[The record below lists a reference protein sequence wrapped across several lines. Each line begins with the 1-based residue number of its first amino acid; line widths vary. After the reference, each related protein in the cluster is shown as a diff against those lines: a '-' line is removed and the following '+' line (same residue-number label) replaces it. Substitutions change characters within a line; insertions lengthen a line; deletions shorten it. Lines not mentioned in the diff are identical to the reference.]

1 VADAT
6 EPKTDDA
13 QSFASFLCTH
23 ARGRSERE
31 LSEKLRDLVQAVEE
45 TGKGG
50 SITYKLS
57 IKPQANAE
65 HAVLVQDDITV
76 KTPTLDRPASIFFA
90 DEAYRLV
97 RSDPRQMTIDSLIP
111 QERS

>member
-1 VADAT
+1 MADAT
-6 EPKTDDA
+6 EPQTEDA
-13 QSFASFLCTH
+13 QSFASFLCQH

-31 LSEKLRDLVQAVEE
+31 LSEKLRDLVQAVED

-50 SITYKLS
+50 SITYTLT

-65 HAVLVQDDITV
+65 HAVLVQDDIKV
-76 KTPTLDRPASIFFA
+76 KTPQLDRPASIFFA

-111 QERS
+111 QER